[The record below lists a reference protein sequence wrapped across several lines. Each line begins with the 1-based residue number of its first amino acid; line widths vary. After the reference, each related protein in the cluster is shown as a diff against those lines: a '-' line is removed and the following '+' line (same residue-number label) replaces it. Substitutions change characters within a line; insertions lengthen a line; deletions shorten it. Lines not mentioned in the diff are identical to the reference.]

1 MNNCPCGHD
10 CSYLTPPAKTVFE
23 QECPELMNAIL
34 SANSEDFI
42 HMVFLML
49 SVSALYD
56 ERGRVGLREAEER
69 FKENKIDLYELFKKE
84 NKNEQN

>member
-1 MNNCPCGHD
+1 MNNCSCGHD
-10 CSYLTPPAKTVFE
+10 CSYLTSPTKTVFE
-23 QECPELMNAIL
+23 QECPELMKAIL
-34 SANSEDFI
+34 SANSENFI

-84 NKNEQN
+84 NKNE